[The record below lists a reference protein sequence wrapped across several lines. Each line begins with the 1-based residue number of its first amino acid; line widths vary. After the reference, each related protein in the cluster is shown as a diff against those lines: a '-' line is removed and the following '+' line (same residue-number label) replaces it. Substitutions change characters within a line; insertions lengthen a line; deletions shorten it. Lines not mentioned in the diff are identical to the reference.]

1 MNSSQYSSVEILT
14 ALSTLAAVGF
24 VALYWFPGIAM
35 AIASFFRRVLGLP
48 SISFDA
54 KTRRIR
60 FIKNWGPLLGISLML
75 GAMGTY
81 FYVENKPDH
90 GALAQARSAFSR
102 LTLPQAIASC
112 FAMSNE
118 ISYNPPVAIA
128 WQPQALDLYVLEGNA
143 NSQMRHYSCDGTGT
157 LTRGER
163 YERVMLGRAPLRDG
177 KLSRALPPKN
187 LLDHYAQFSDSNVL
201 ALQAAL
207 DPATGAL
214 VERRWLIGG
223 GMQSTGTDGRDFAI
237 VLHQPPVE
245 MAAASASA
253 IAEALYAPR
262 KVIVRPYWNRNPQAV
277 FALLEEKI
285 LPTQRIVQLQFN
297 QDGVQ
302 VTLVGPVEI
311 SDQPP
316 AKFAKMNFDA
326 YGIADADAWTPVVP
340 NAATCTQGR
349 NLREVQAL
357 LLAKQPSAT
366 KLVYAAFGC
375 KADNEANT
383 LGDWTLRNSDQRR

>member
-1 MNSSQYSSVEILT
+1 MNLSQYSSVELFS

-24 VALYWFPGIAM
+24 VALYWFPGIALS
-35 AIASFFRRVLGLP
+35 IASLFRRVLGLP
-48 SISFDA
+48 KISLDA
-54 KTRRIR
+54 ETRRAR
-60 FIKNWGPLLGISLML
+60 FTKNWGPLLCITLML

-81 FYVENKPDH
+81 IYFHSKPDQ
-90 GALAQARSAFSR
+90 GALAQARSEFSR
-102 LTLPQAIASC
+102 LTLPQAILRC

-118 ISYNPPVAIA
+118 ISFNPPVAIA

-163 YERVMLGRAPLRDG
+163 YERVMLGRVPLRDG

-187 LLDHYAQFSDSNVL
+187 LLDDYAQFSDNNVL

-223 GMQSTGTDGRDFAI
+223 GVQSAGADGRDFAI
-237 VLHQPPVE
+237 VLHQPRIE
-245 MAAASASA
+245 MVTA
-253 IAEALYAPR
+253 IAGAITEALYVPR
-262 KVIVRPYWNRNPQAV
+262 KLIVRPYWNRNPQAV

-285 LPTQRIVQLQFN
+285 LPTQRIAQLQFH
-297 QDGVQ
+297 QDGIQ

-316 AKFAKMNFDA
+316 AKFASLSFDA
-326 YGIADADAWTPVVP
+326 YGFADPDA
-340 NAATCTQGR
+340 
-349 NLREVQAL
+349 
-357 LLAKQPSAT
+357 
-366 KLVYAAFGC
+366 
-375 KADNEANT
+375 
-383 LGDWTLRNSDQRR
+383 

>member
-1 MNSSQYSSVEILT
+1 MNLSQYSSVEILSV
-14 ALSTLAAVGF
+14 LSTLAAVGF
-24 VALYWFPGIAM
+24 VALYWFPGIAL

-48 SISFDA
+48 PLSLDA
-54 KTRRIR
+54 DTRLTGLTKR
-60 FIKNWGPLLGISLML
+60 WGPLLGITLML

-81 FYVENKPDH
+81 FYVKSKPDH
-90 GALAQARSAFSR
+90 AALAQARGEFSR

-112 FAMSNE
+112 FARSNE
-118 ISYNPPVAIA
+118 ISFNPPVAIA

-143 NSQMRHYSCDGTGT
+143 NGQMRHYSCDGTGT

-163 YERVMLGRAPLRDG
+163 YERVMLGRIPSQDG

-187 LLDHYAQFSDSNVL
+187 LLDDYAQFSDSNVL

-223 GMQSTGTDGRDFAI
+223 GMQSTGPDGRDFPI

-245 MAAASASA
+245 LAATVASA
-253 IAEALYAPR
+253 IAEARYVPR

-285 LPTQRIVQLQFN
+285 LSAQRIAQLRFN
-297 QDGVQ
+297 QDGIQ

-316 AKFAKMNFDA
+316 AKFASMSFDA
-326 YGIADADAWTPVVP
+326 YGIADSDGWTPVAS

-349 NLREVQAL
+349 TLREAREML
-357 LLAKQPSAT
+357 FDKQPSAQ
-366 KLVYAAFGC
+366 KLVHASFGC
-375 KADNEANT
+375 DAKKDPSPS
-383 LGDWTLRNSDQRR
+383 GDWTLRNSDQRR